1 MNGPTYLTTKIVE
14 SKRTEIPRYGMNRD
28 GYTSRRGAPTSLM
41 VRLEGEKRFRRLMV
55 WQFSNAGTA
64 FVRRKGEPYIVRDCD
79 LP

>member
-1 MNGPTYLTTKIVE
+1 MNGPTYLSTAIVE
-14 SKRTEIPRYGMNRD
+14 SKRTERPRYGMNRD

-41 VRLEGEKRFRRLMV
+41 VRLEGEKRFRRVMV

-64 FVRRKGEPYIVRDCD
+64 FVRIGGKPHIVRDCD